1 MSSGMFF
8 FAFVIMLAVVAV
20 LLVGLRN
27 LMRNGDANFSNKMMQ
42 LRVFLQFIA
51 VAVIVIGLYIARSSG
66 AG

>member
-1 MSSGMFF
+1 MSGGLFYL
-8 FAFVIMLAVVAV
+8 ALVIMVAVVAV

-27 LMRNGDANFSNKMMQ
+27 LMRQGDSNFSNKMMQ

-51 VAVIVIGLYIARSSG
+51 VVVIVIGIFIARSGG

>member
-8 FAFVIMLAVVAV
+8 LAFVIMLAVVAV
-20 LLVGLRN
+20 LMVGLRN
-27 LMRNGDANFSNKMMQ
+27 LMRDGDGNFSNKMMQ

-51 VAVIVIGLYIARSSG
+51 VAVIVISLYIARSNG

>member
-8 FAFVIMLAVVAV
+8 LAFVIMLAVVAV
-20 LLVGLRN
+20 LMVGLRN

>member
-1 MSSGMFF
+1 MSGGLFYL
-8 FAFVIMLAVVAV
+8 ALIIMVAVVAV

-51 VAVIVIGLYIARSSG
+51 VVVIVIGIYIARSNG

>member
-1 MSSGMFF
+1 MSSGFTYLALIVM
-8 FAFVIMLAVVAV
+8 VAVVAV

-27 LMRNGDANFSNKMMQ
+27 MMRGGDGNFSNKMMQ

-51 VAVIVIGLYIARSSG
+51 VVIIVIGVYVARSSG

>member
-8 FAFVIMLAVVAV
+8 LAFVIMLAVVAV
-20 LLVGLRN
+20 LMVGLRN
-27 LMRNGDANFSNKMMQ
+27 LMRDGDGNFSNKMMQ

-51 VAVIVIGLYIARSSG
+51 VAVIVIGLYIARSNG

>member
-1 MSSGMFF
+1 MSGGLFYL
-8 FAFVIMLAVVAV
+8 ALIIMVAVVAV

-27 LMRNGDANFSNKMMQ
+27 LMRNGDSNFSNKMMQ

-51 VAVIVIGLYIARSSG
+51 VVVIVIGIYIARSSG

>member
-1 MSSGMFF
+1 MSGSLFYVALLVM
-8 FAFVIMLAVVAV
+8 VAVVAV

-27 LMRNGDANFSNKMMQ
+27 LMRGGDSNFSNRMMQ

-51 VAVIVIGLYIARSSG
+51 VVAIVIGIFIARSGG